1 MVLPSTFAVP
11 STILQTESGTNFMKI
26 FNSFYYSFSPGIS
39 DYERENAAFR
49 EAVKIAITPMLS
61 TLSLMEYADSESS
74 VLGIGMSLIILNG
87 LMYVGIPAVA
97 IIGIRRWVL
106 SLV

>member
-1 MVLPSTFAVP
+1 MIWKKTTTTISLIAVMILPVGS
-11 STILQTESGTNFMKI
+11 
-26 FNSFYYSFSPGIS
+26 SFGSEQNPPVS
-39 DYERENAAFR
+39 DLP
-49 EAVKIAITPMLS
+49 IGPITITPMLS

-97 IIGIRRWVL
+97 IIGIRRCVV